1 MVEQKPIRILSVDDH
16 PVFSE
21 GLSTILGSQP
31 DMLLVAQ
38 AVNAIDAL
46 AEFRRHLPDITLMD
60 LSLPGING
68 VDALVTIRGEFPR
81 ARIIMLTMIE
91 GDVEIQRALKAGA
104 SAYIL
109 KNMSSKDLIKT
120 IRAVHAGKKYIPA
133 EIAIRLAEHLGFKDL
148 TPRELEVLELVAD
161 GLRNQDIAKKLFIA
175 EETVKMHVI
184 SIMQK
189 LDAESRT
196 QAVSIALRR
205 GIIKL

>member
-1 MVEQKPIRILSVDDH
+1 MKDNQTINILCVDDH
-16 PVFSE
+16 ELVRE
-21 GLSTILGSQP
+21 GIATLINHQP
-31 DMLLVAQ
+31 DMKLVGEA
-38 AVNAIDAL
+38 ATGAEAL
-46 AEFRRHLPDITLMD
+46 DLFRELEPDVTLMD
-60 LSLPGING
+60 LRLSDMSGI
-68 VDALVTIRGEFPR
+68 DALIAIRGEFPK
-81 ARIIMLTMIE
+81 AQIVMLTMIE

-133 EIAIRLAEHLGFKDL
+133 EIAMRLAEHLGFKDL

-161 GLRNQDIAKKLFIA
+161 GSRNQDIAKKLFIA

-205 GIIKL
+205 GIIQL

>member
-1 MVEQKPIRILSVDDH
+1 MKDNQTIQILCVDDH
-16 PVFSE
+16 ELVRE
-21 GLSTILGSQP
+21 GIATLINHQP
-31 DMLLVAQ
+31 DMKLVGEA
-38 AVNAIDAL
+38 ATGAEAL
-46 AEFRRHLPDITLMD
+46 DRFRELEPDVTLMD
-60 LSLPGING
+60 LRLSDMSGI
-68 VDALVTIRGEFPR
+68 DAMIAIRSEFPK
-81 ARIIMLTMIE
+81 AHIVMLTMIE

-120 IRAVHAGKKYIPA
+120 IRAVHDGKKYIPA
-133 EIAIRLAEHLGFKDL
+133 EIAMRLAEHLGFKDL

-161 GLRNQDIAKKLFIA
+161 GSRNQDIAKKLFIA

-205 GIIKL
+205 GIIQL